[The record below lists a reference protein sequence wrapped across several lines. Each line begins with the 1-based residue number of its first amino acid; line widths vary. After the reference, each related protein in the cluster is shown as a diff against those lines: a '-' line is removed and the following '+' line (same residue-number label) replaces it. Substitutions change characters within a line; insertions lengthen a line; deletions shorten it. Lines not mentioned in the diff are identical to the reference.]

1 MSKRMIAVVATMAM
15 TAVIAACGGTESPTT
30 GTGSTTTSGS
40 GGAGGGGTTASATST
55 SASTTSATTSAS
67 GTGGG
72 MPAHPLDEG
81 TYTGTWGDITNDTCN
96 GWITTG
102 PLAAV
107 DLLWSSATAFTLGY
121 DGGALDCTL
130 DNGAGSCMPYVQM
143 VPIAANAVLNVKSA
157 GGPVKVVSSTEFIF
171 TETFDLDCVGSGC
184 AAYAM
189 QAKTAFPCSATAA
202 EDYSM

>member
-1 MSKRMIAVVATMAM
+1 
-15 TAVIAACGGTESPTT
+15 
-30 GTGSTTTSGS
+30 
-40 GGAGGGGTTASATST
+40 
-55 SASTTSATTSAS
+55 
-67 GTGGG
+67 

-81 TYTGTWGDITNDTCN
+81 TYTGTWGDIANDTCN
-96 GWITTG
+96 GFVTTA
-102 PLAAV
+102 PVAAV
-107 DLLWSSATAFTLGY
+107 DLMWSSATDFTLGY

-143 VPIAANAVLNVKSA
+143 LTVAANAVLNVKSV
-157 GGPVKVVSSTEFIF
+157 GGPVKVVSSTAFTF

-184 AAYAM
+184 AAFAM